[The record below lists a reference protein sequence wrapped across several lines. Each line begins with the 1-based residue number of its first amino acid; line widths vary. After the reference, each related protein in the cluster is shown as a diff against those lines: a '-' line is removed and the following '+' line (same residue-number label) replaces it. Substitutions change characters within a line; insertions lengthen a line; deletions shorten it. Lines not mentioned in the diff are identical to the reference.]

1 MTTSYQPSPEIRS
14 AIIKMSDEYDI
25 VTATEDDKERIAEF
39 LRKYFFTESP
49 VRVASGASP
58 NQRTDEIVGL
68 KYLSQGASLL
78 AVSKDDGRIL
88 GVAINYH
95 TTPKDNDSEQSFT
108 KSLSNNPHAKFARF
122 VENNANIWDVT
133 GADRGLYNYA
143 VSVDPAVRIRGIA
156 KALAVRGRE
165 VARSM
170 GYPMIWVRCT
180 NLYSIRICR
189 DMGMD
194 AVYRI
199 PYSEYKD
206 EEGKPIF
213 NVAHPHTECVVFAQK
228 LKSKL

>member
-1 MTTSYQPSPEIRS
+1 MTTSYQPSPEIGS

-25 VTATEDDKERIAEF
+25 VIATEDDKERIAEF

-49 VRVASGASP
+49 VRAASGASP

-78 AVSKDDGRIL
+78 AVSKEDGRIL
-88 GVAINYH
+88 GVVINYH
-95 TTPKDNDSEQSFT
+95 TSPKDNDSEQSSN
-108 KSLSNNPHAKFARF
+108 KSLSNDPHAKFARF
-122 VENNANIWDVT
+122 VENNANIWKVT
-133 GADRGLYNYA
+133 GTDRGLYGYA
-143 VSVDPAVRIRGIA
+143 LSVDPAARGRGIA
-156 KALAVRGRE
+156 KALTVRARQ
-165 VARSM
+165 VARSL
-170 GYPMIWVRCT
+170 GYPMVWARCT
-180 NLYSIRICR
+180 NVYSIRICR
-189 DMGMD
+189 DTGMD

-213 NVAHPHTECVVFAQK
+213 NVAHPHTECVVFVQK